1 MVTKNEV
8 KNPLSDYEMDA
19 MWMSYRYAIGRSSIA
34 CVMHAG
40 NMVKNVYGR
49 IPENRVDFTVY
60 DMRRE
65 INQRLSWEYNF
76 GLDYSIWQEEFDSI
90 KALMEFSKRQDVHEI
105 GLLKFLQNH
114 SVKVSKGI
122 NGEYM
127 FYIEETK
134 DNHFELYAHQLDD
147 LVVWANAANALDS
160 KKHHT
165 ITTEYEGQIKKYEA
179 FELMILHYNH
189 DTQQFNLELHY
200 CPIESY
206 LETAGKQSYL
216 AEEFI
221 KKIDKK
227 QNNYDKEK
235 NYIGLLE

>member
-1 MVTKNEV
+1 MVTKNKV

-49 IPENRVDFTVY
+49 IPENRLDFTAY

-65 INQRLSWEYNF
+65 INQRLAWGYNF
-76 GLDYSIWQEEFDSI
+76 GLDYSILQEEFDPI
-90 KALMEFSKRQDVHEI
+90 KALMEFSKRQDVHEV

-114 SVKVSKGI
+114 SVKVSKGT

-134 DNHFELYAHQLDD
+134 DNNFELYAHQLDD

-165 ITTEYEGQIKKYEA
+165 ITTEYEGQIKEYEA
-179 FELMILHYNH
+179 FELIIQHYNN
-189 DTQQFNLELHY
+189 DTQQFDLALHY
-200 CPIESY
+200 CPIDSY

-221 KKIDKK
+221 KKID
-227 QNNYDKEK
+227 
-235 NYIGLLE
+235 